1 MPTRAF
7 LIAIAAG
14 ITLSCSVV
22 ASFLEP
28 SPTALLQKASANLK
42 AAKTTHIEG
51 TGTFA
56 IKDGMNLSFDFKMS
70 GDAEVPDKARLNMQM
85 ALLGQ
90 SLSVD
95 TITIGGRTFVKGLQG
110 TTWTEGS
117 ATDPT
122 QSGMLDPLGQ
132 TDLSTVV
139 SVTEIDRPEVEGKK
153 TRHLKYAVDVQKLV
167 DKMQSAPGAAS
178 LKPSNV
184 IGTGEVWVR
193 TDDTQIVRQLVK
205 LSFEI
210 AGDLGLS
217 AGGAP
222 APSGKGT
229 FEMSFDLH
237 FSQLGQPISP
247 AITGAPAHQPRRR

>member
-1 MPTRAF
+1 MRTRAI
-7 LIAIAAG
+7 LIVIAASV
-14 ITLSCSVV
+14 TLSCSVV
-22 ASFLEP
+22 ASLLEP
-28 SPTALLQKASANLK
+28 SPGALLQKASANLK
-42 AAKTTHIEG
+42 AAKTTHIDG

-56 IKDGMNLSFDFKMS
+56 IKDGTSLSFDFKMT

-95 TITIGGRTFVKGLQG
+95 TITIGGRTFSKGLQG
-110 TTWTEGS
+110 TTWTEGA

-132 TDLSTVV
+132 TDLSAVV
-139 SVTEIDRPEVEGKK
+139 SVTEIDRPEVEGKR
-153 TRHLKYAVDVQKLV
+153 TRHLKYAVDAQKLV
-167 DKMQSAPGAAS
+167 DKMRSAPGAAS

-184 IGTGEVWVR
+184 IGVGEVWVR
-193 TDDTQIVRQLVK
+193 TEDTQIVRQLVK
-205 LSFEI
+205 LSFDIE
-210 AGDLGLS
+210 GDLGLS

-237 FSQLGQPISP
+237 FSQIGQPITP
-247 AITGAPAHQPRRR
+247 AITAPPTR